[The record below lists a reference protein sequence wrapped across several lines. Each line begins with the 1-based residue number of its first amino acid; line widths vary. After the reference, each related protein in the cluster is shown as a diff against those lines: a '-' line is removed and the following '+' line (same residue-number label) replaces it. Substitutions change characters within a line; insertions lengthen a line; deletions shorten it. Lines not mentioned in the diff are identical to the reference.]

1 MKDIQNSLMTNPV
14 ELLYILGPGH
24 CGSTLLNL
32 CLDKH
37 SSVIGVSEIIT
48 LNRKIPGW
56 SGEENIFDSYFWS
69 KVDRLMQEK
78 HRVGLTDIPFS
89 FRAKAKKLSHDTLL
103 QYNKIALEAV
113 LEIAGKNIIAD
124 ASKNPK
130 RLDALLGSPL
140 FKVRVIYLVR
150 DGRAIVHAYRR
161 KYGNWLVGW
170 FNLMRT
176 ENAANSLMSQY
187 GSDNWL
193 TIRYEDMVTNL
204 EDTLKTICK
213 FSGIK
218 FEPTMLLPDTKN
230 FNGLGGNRLRKHP
243 IKDIILDKSWKTQMS
258 VLMRTFTAFTVAKFN
273 RRHGYTD

>member
-1 MKDIQNSLMTNPV
+1 M
-14 ELLYILGPGH
+14 
-24 CGSTLLNL
+24 
-32 CLDKH
+32 
-37 SSVIGVSEIIT
+37 
-48 LNRKIPGW
+48 
-56 SGEENIFDSYFWS
+56 
-69 KVDRLMQEK
+69 
-78 HRVGLTDIPFS
+78 
-89 FRAKAKKLSHDTLL
+89 
-103 QYNKIALEAV
+103 
-113 LEIAGKNIIAD
+113 
-124 ASKNPK
+124 
-130 RLDALLGSPL
+130 
-140 FKVRVIYLVR
+140 R

-273 RRHGYTD
+273 TSWVYRLINVIFDRSIKTIYVQLILLLDD

>member
-1 MKDIQNSLMTNPV
+1 MTSPV

-56 SGEENIFDSYFWS
+56 SGEENILESNFWS
-69 KVDRLMQEK
+69 KVDSLMQDK
-78 HRVGLTDIPFS
+78 HGIALSEIPFS
-89 FRAKAKKLSHDTLL
+89 LKAKVSKLPHNLFL
-103 QYNKIALEAV
+103 QYNKFALEAI
-113 LEIAGKNIIAD
+113 LEIAGKSIVAD

-130 RLDALLGSPL
+130 RLDILLRSPL

-176 ENAANSLMSQY
+176 ENAANNLKSQY

-204 EDTLKTICK
+204 EDTLKTVCK

-218 FEPTMLLPDTKN
+218 FESNMLLPDTKN
-230 FNGLGGNRLRKHP
+230 FNGLGGNRLRKYP
-243 IKDIILDKSWKTQMS
+243 IKDIILDNAWKTQMS
-258 VLMRTFTAFTVAKFN
+258 VLMRSFTTFTVAKFN
-273 RRHGYTD
+273 KRHGYTD